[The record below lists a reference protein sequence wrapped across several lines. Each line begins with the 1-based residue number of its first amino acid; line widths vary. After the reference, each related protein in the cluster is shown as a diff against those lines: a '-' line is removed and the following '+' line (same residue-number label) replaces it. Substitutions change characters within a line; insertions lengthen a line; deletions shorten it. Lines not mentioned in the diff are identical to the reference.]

1 MQYVFK
7 TWTVQVRITENWR
20 SISRCMIVMYHVS
33 YIVIV
38 SLEFVRSMYV
48 NHPDAEIL
56 WMSLTM
62 EHPQSW
68 KSWHTAP
75 VISRAGAIDE
85 GFHCRQHECPLSSPV
100 SQVITKCQKVNI
112 QSPQHLRPL
121 HLATDDFQP
130 SILTVW
136 TQSTWSEFLAPR
148 FKIKPHKY
156 QPNDALLKDCSPKSS
171 ISKNVSFNRVN
182 YSRSEEV

>member
-1 MQYVFK
+1 MDGSSKDYWKIEDQYQDA
-7 TWTVQVRITENWR
+7 WL
-20 SISRCMIVMYHVS
+20 SMYHVS
-33 YIVIV
+33 YSVML

-48 NHPDAEIL
+48 NHPDAEIP

-68 KSWHTAP
+68 KPWHAAP
-75 VISRAGAIDE
+75 VVSARAGAIDE

-100 SQVITKCQKVNI
+100 SQVTITKCQKVNI

-121 HLATDDFQP
+121 HLATYDFQP
-130 SILTVW
+130 SILWTMW

-171 ISKNVSFNRVN
+171 LSRNVSFNRVN